1 MSGIILD
8 TRHTNI
14 FNRLLNIT
22 PLVLLSISKS
32 KFSIS
37 SSQKPGNHQILYCSP
52 GQAHSDC
59 PWIHIWSH
67 YFDHLEPPSWLMAR
81 NSVFKELSSTLLP
94 CYLPYQV
101 FLGILR
107 AATTFHKSVLTPAY
121 CCDNQLHTTV
131 LGLKSFAGMTFWVAG
146 TELELRV
153 LALLKRAVF
162 VLG

>member
-8 TRHTNI
+8 TRHTNV
-14 FNRLLNIT
+14 FNSLLNIT
-22 PLVLLSISKS
+22 PLVLLSVSKS

-37 SSQKPGNHQILYCSP
+37 SSQRPGNHQILYCSP

-59 PWIHIWSH
+59 PWIHIRPH

-81 NSVFKELSSTLLP
+81 NSVFKELSSALLP
-94 CYLPYQV
+94 CYLRYQV

-121 CCDNQLHTTV
+121 CSHNQLHTTV
-131 LGLKSFAGMTFWVAG
+131 LGLKSFAGMTFWVTG

-153 LALLKRAVF
+153 LALRKRAVF